1 MIFIFMLRNKKSIDC
16 YSSDHAVY
24 RVVNKKCLT
33 GVEHKITNR

>member
-1 MIFIFMLRNKKSIDC
+1 MLRNKKSIGF
-16 YSSDHAVY
+16 SGSDHAVY